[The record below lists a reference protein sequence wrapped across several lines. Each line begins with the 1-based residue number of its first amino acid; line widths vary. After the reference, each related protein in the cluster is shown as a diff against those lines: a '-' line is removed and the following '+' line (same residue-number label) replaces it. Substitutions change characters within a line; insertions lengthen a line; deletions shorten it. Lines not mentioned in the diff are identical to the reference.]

1 MPVKIRL
8 QRIGKKDQPFY
19 RLVVANQKSKADG
32 KTIAILGSVD
42 EEIKPAKVKFDRE
55 KLDWWISRGAQM
67 SKSVRKLLSL

>member
-8 QRIGKKDQPFY
+8 QRIGKRDQAFY
-19 RLVVANQKSKADG
+19 RLVVADQKSKADG

-42 EEIKPAKVKFDRE
+42 GEIKPAKVKFDRE
-55 KLDWWISRGAQM
+55 KLDWWLSHGAQM